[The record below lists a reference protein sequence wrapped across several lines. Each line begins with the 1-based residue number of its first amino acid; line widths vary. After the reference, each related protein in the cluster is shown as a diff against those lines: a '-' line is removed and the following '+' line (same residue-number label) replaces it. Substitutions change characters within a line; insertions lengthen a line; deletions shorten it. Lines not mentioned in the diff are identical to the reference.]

1 MLEQIAT
8 IIASEV
14 NHPVM
19 SKEMPL
25 AENLRAAAWV
35 VMEEFPQATAANFG
49 DAAATKGLHRQGA
62 INRWNEAKHNWA
74 IAMGE

>member
-1 MLEQIAT
+1 MIEAIAN
-8 IIASEV
+8 IIETEV
-14 NHPVM
+14 KRPLG
-19 SKEMPL
+19 MPL

-35 VMEEFPQATAANFG
+35 VMEEYPDAVARDFG

-62 INRWNEAKHNWA
+62 INRWNEAKQNWA